1 MQKKKSRL
9 VSACS
14 YICLRVLEYMC
25 RGTPVCASA
34 CSYTCVPTLL
44 YMCPYAIV
52 TKYVCSYRCVGGDAT
67 TPREHLCDLLGGGL
81 PQHLLGAAT
90 HAVCAGE
97 GAGEAGAGEAA
108 RGGAREVGD
117 GGLWGGPEALSFSSL
132 SRDDQQG
139 KKKENESP
147 AGREGGVPPI
157 PGAHALEGEYRV
169 RLVRRG
175 GGVEGE
181 TTSNLKREAAIKSFF
196 NRRILQLQV
205 ARCVCLHFSLAR
217 SLALSLARAPSLS
230 QSRCLSCQLRLLRV
244 IVLSPLHTLSS
255 NRHLL
260 GTKRAHVVVSNGTC
274 RDASRA
280 TRADSIIFPFWVTDF
295 FFPVCRRGWPRRR
308 RG

>member
-1 MQKKKSRL
+1 
-9 VSACS
+9 
-14 YICLRVLEYMC
+14 
-25 RGTPVCASA
+25 
-34 CSYTCVPTLL
+34 
-44 YMCPYAIV
+44 MCPYAIV

-67 TPREHLCDLLGGGL
+67 TPREHLCELLGGGL

-132 SRDDQQG
+132 SREDEED

-147 AGREGGVPPI
+147 AGREGEVPPI

-205 ARCVCLHFSLAR
+205 SRRVCLHFSLAR
-217 SLALSLARAPSLS
+217 SLALALSRALSLS

-260 GTKRAHVVVSNGTC
+260 GTSAPTLLPAT
-274 RDASRA
+274 ASVPMLLA
-280 TRADSIIFPFWVTDF
+280 QHELTAFFFLFWVTDF